1 MKKLVVGLM
10 LVLGISTTAFAQ
22 VSSSDDAAVNVN
34 AYVIRTITADVVKGL
49 EVGNVT
55 AGMAKTITVEE
66 AEAAEVSI
74 FSTNRNTPF
83 LITVSAP
90 TVLTTEGT
98 APGETATLPITF
110 FYKGSA
116 VAGSKTGLFNV
127 VPGDGGE
134 YSTGPAS
141 AFGPI
146 LRSLYIGATV
156 TPAED
161 QQGGAYVGQ
170 IIVSVATN

>member
-10 LVLGISTTAFAQ
+10 LVFAISTTAFAQ
-22 VSSSDDAAVNVN
+22 VASSDDAAVNVN

-66 AEAAEVSI
+66 VEAAEVSI

-90 TVLTTEGT
+90 TVLTTDGT
-98 APGETATLPITF
+98 APDETSTLPITF

-116 VAGSKTGLFNV
+116 AEGSKTGLFNV

-134 YSTGPAS
+134 YWTGPS
-141 AFGPI
+141 NAFGQV

-170 IIVSVATN
+170 IIISVATN

>member
-22 VSSSDDAAVNVN
+22 VASSDDAAVNVN

-49 EVGNVT
+49 QVGNVT
-55 AGMAKTITVEE
+55 AGTAKTITVEE
-66 AEAAEVSI
+66 IDAAEVSI

-90 TVLTTEGT
+90 TVLTTDGT
-98 APGETATLPITF
+98 APDETATLPITF

-116 VAGSKTGLFNV
+116 VEGSKTGLFNV
-127 VPGDGGE
+127 IPGDGGE
-134 YSTGPAS
+134 YWTGPAN
-141 AFGPI
+141 AFGPV

-170 IIVSVATN
+170 IIISVATN